1 MVLKSLGRLEGHALS
16 VLFMAFILVMFWHA
30 IWGLADNLENYLER
44 TYGLKKVFFD
54 SLTILIVVLIIGMY
68 PEILEKL

>member
-1 MVLKSLGRLEGHALS
+1 
-16 VLFMAFILVMFWHA
+16 MAFILVMFWHA